1 MPPLSDSNISGG
13 SPLTPNGRPL
23 IFESTDAPAGKSVE
37 SPLMSQSF
45 FDASFE
51 FTDTPR
57 STHSHG
63 RTRGDRLASARR
75 ERDAGATER
84 MATRSDL
91 DRQWR
96 GTRYGCW
103 QRERQPQQPG
113 LGVALLRLALAS
125 LMQPRLAEDAL
136 ERGIE
141 LPADVLDVVGE
152 VVSRVVGF
160 YGALVGHT
168 RPVASA
174 GFSPDGR
181 KVVSA
186 SGDGTVRVWDVATGE
201 CEQTLQGHTRPV
213 NSAGFWPDGRKVVS
227 ASGDETVRVWTV
239 VQCQVESARVTFN
252 LWLVHAASPCLDLRS
267 SFVLRS
273 GAVAPL
279 ASTPFGRARERE
291 RERERARRYGY
302 QPAAFCETA
311 QAN

>member
-1 MPPLSDSNISGG
+1 M
-13 SPLTPNGRPL
+13 
-23 IFESTDAPAGKSVE
+23 
-37 SPLMSQSF
+37 
-45 FDASFE
+45 
-51 FTDTPR
+51 
-57 STHSHG
+57 
-63 RTRGDRLASARR
+63 ASARR

-152 VVSRVVGF
+152 VVSRVLGF

-181 KVVSA
+181 RIVSA
-186 SGDGTVRVWDVATGE
+186 SNDKTVRVWDVATGE
-201 CEQTLQGHTRPV
+201 CVQTLRG
-213 NSAGFWPDGRKVVS
+213 
-227 ASGDETVRVWTV
+227 
-239 VQCQVESARVTFN
+239 
-252 LWLVHAASPCLDLRS
+252 
-267 SFVLRS
+267 
-273 GAVAPL
+273 
-279 ASTPFGRARERE
+279 TPT
-291 RERERARRYGY
+291 
-302 QPAAFCETA
+302 P
-311 QAN
+311 

>member
-1 MPPLSDSNISGG
+1 
-13 SPLTPNGRPL
+13 
-23 IFESTDAPAGKSVE
+23 
-37 SPLMSQSF
+37 
-45 FDASFE
+45 
-51 FTDTPR
+51 
-57 STHSHG
+57 
-63 RTRGDRLASARR
+63 
-75 ERDAGATER
+75 

-152 VVSRVVGF
+152 VVSRVLGF

-181 KVVSA
+181 RIVSA
-186 SGDGTVRVWDVATGE
+186 SNDKTVRVWDLATGE

-213 NSAGFWPDGRKVVS
+213 NSAGFSPDGRRVVSASDETVRVWDVATGECEQALQGHTRWVTSAGFSPDGRKVVS